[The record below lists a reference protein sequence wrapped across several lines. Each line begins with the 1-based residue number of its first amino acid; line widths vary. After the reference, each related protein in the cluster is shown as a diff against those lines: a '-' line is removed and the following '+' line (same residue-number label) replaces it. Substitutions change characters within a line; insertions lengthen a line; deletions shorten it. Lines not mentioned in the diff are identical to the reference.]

1 MATTELMLLSDVEFL
16 GKAGDVVKVKS
27 GYARN
32 YLLPK
37 DLAAPVSTHALRRLD
52 KLRKER
58 EELSRVQL
66 AEAKDKAAK
75 LGKASVTLR
84 ERTVDGARLYGA
96 VHAADIAKALNEESK
111 VALDKSQIVLPES
124 LKELGTFDV
133 EVKLHPQVTCTV
145 KVWIVEG

>member
-1 MATTELMLLSDVEFL
+1 MSTEILLLSDVENL
-16 GKAGDVVKVKS
+16 GKAGDVVKVAD

-37 DLAAPVSTHALRRLD
+37 DLAAPVSQHALRRLE

-58 EELSRVQL
+58 EELSRIQM

-75 LGKASVTLR
+75 LANVSVTIR
-84 ERTVDGARLYGA
+84 AKTVDGTRLYGSVA
-96 VHAADIAKALNEESK
+96 AADIVAALEEGNK
-111 VALDKSQIVLPES
+111 ITVDKSQVQLNEP
-124 LKELGTFDV
+124 LKEVGTFDV
-133 EVKLHPQVTCTV
+133 TVKLHPEVACTI